1 MSKNFFTGRS
11 QLYKNRG
18 YSNNDGVS
26 VTVSIGDTYIENN
39 VTIEYQAPKITIS
52 YGDDDD
58 ELKPLFK
65 KVI

>member
-1 MSKNFFTGRS
+1 MQKNFFTGRT

-18 YSNNDGVS
+18 GCSNGEGVS
-26 VTVSIGDTYIENN
+26 VTVSVGDVYIENN
-39 VTIEYQAPKITIS
+39 VTIEYQSPKITIN
-52 YGDDDD
+52 YGDDD